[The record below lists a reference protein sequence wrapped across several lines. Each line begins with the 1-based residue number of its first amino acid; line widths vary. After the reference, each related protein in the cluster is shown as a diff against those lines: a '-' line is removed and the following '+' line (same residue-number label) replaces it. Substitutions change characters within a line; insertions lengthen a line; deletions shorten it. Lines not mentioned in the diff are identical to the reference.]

1 MLRKICK
8 PLTLDPLVPSYSTL
22 QLKQTEDLS
31 ATEPGN
37 EEMFRRHQT
46 PTQVDLQ
53 HGQSPLT
60 LSGLTLPE
68 VPALAA
74 QQVRQGQPFVQNE
87 L

>member
-8 PLTLDPLVPSYSTL
+8 PLTLDPLVPSYSAL

-37 EEMFRRHQT
+37 EEMFRRHQM
-46 PTQVDLQ
+46 PTQVGLQ
-53 HGQSPLT
+53 RRPSPLT

-74 QQVRQGQPFVQNE
+74 QQVRQGQPLVQNE